1 MPSAGTAPSW
11 TTAKRSVSSVTS
23 EQPHGFA
30 GISGLAGHEASPRL
44 AGLRLDGGGARLLE
58 RDRPALYR
66 LQLLAL
72 PALSG
77 LQGERLVGRL
87 CHLQGAAG
95 RLPPTHQIR
104 TPPPAHFP
112 LATPMPLHPPPGSPR
127 PPC

>member
-72 PALSG
+72 QELSG
-77 LQGERLVGRL
+77 LQGEQLVGRL
-87 CHLQGAAG
+87 CDLQGADGGLAPIAKIG
-95 RLPPTHQIR
+95 QRRLL
-104 TPPPAHFP
+104 ACALADP
-112 LATPMPLHPPPGSPR
+112 LRLHPDRGDR
-127 PPC
+127 KKVV